1 MFVNSSEF
9 EGVSLTILEGMA
21 ACLPVVATDV
31 GGTPEIV
38 SPATGVLVPAR
49 DAGALAAAILAL
61 AADPDARRALGSA
74 GRRAAEERFSLDR
87 MIAQYLAVYRGDA

>member
-1 MFVNSSEF
+1 
-9 EGVSLTILEGMA
+9 MA
-21 ACLPVVATDV
+21 AGLPVVATGV

-49 DAGALAAAILAL
+49 DPARSRPRSSRSRRTRMRGA
-61 AADPDARRALGSA
+61 RLGPR